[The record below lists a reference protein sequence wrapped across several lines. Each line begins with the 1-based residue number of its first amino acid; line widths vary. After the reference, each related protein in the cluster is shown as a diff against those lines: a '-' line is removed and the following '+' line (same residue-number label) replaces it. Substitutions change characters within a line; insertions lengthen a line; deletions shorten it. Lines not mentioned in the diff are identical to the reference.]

1 MAKVGETD
9 PRWIVAERAD
19 GTNVNNWHWC
29 VHSRKFN
36 PILPF
41 AWAGRSDFVNEFC
54 STSQD

>member
-29 VHSRKFN
+29 VHSRKFDPN
-36 PILPF
+36 FTI
-41 AWAGRSDFVNEFC
+41 C
-54 STSQD
+54 SSRRVGLIAA